1 MEQKIMVAFP
11 TTLIIG
17 LGGVGSSIVEKI
29 YRKFDASQPTDIER
43 RNVAFLCMDTDASD
57 IKKRLAVMPSG
68 SVVKTSSD
76 KSCTVGG
83 YIDQIKSKTTVLDW
97 FDTKSPHLLSMSLNE
112 GAGQVRMASRLATIA
127 SIDEKKLEAI
137 DGSIKNLLAV
147 EPERHSGN
155 DIKVH
160 IVCSLA
166 GGTGA
171 GSFLQTAYYVKN
183 AMKEQNADAPK
194 ISGYFLLADVL
205 CNDRTIG
212 FSEDQMENVRSNTYS
227 CVKELLAF
235 CNSKQQRLIDKILFE
250 YRLGQRDKSLPVNPP
265 YDFCFLTDFFGAN
278 GGNLISE
285 DRYEEQAVEFIYM
298 NTFEPI
304 GDNFRQRS
312 INDVRQHIEKDGA
325 SRFASYG
332 VSKLVYPVEDIM
344 DYCARQ
350 RVVDNL
356 SGTWLRID
364 KDFEER
370 LAEYKKNIDQ
380 GIRSEKPDRGKHF
393 MQQVEALATTGAGRE
408 GMEFRKILESTKT
421 YTEGKDTGIPK
432 SQVYLQSVNAFIK
445 QLVEK
450 SNELSELHEICT
462 VGNPNFTKNTGFD
475 NDLGFVARRERELE
489 DYRKAVMSFIDSTK
503 SYAIKQC
510 LTIDMDAENYVS
522 KNPEADK
529 NHLNTYILEKDN
541 EMHPLAVRYLLYDIQ
556 ALLKQGLEKKKADNK
571 KLGTQINEKY
581 KAAFD
586 NPETKD
592 IIEDARQSLKTA
604 SDKNSGFMG
613 TLSKFFGSDSY
624 KAAKENYEAKSRAQ
638 AQGIYKYSTEK
649 MMEEVYAG
657 LLMQI
662 NQLIEEEENFF
673 QSLPNAIYEVNNKL
687 QSLLKMHDDNSNP
700 CISYVLASGQDKKDI
715 YKEISR
721 TDNSAFFPPEL
732 SAALYRSM
740 FENMIQ
746 SLETAGSV
754 SSGRMSAKAKK
765 AAKAVANEKIIND
778 CIAFQSNLIRK
789 NNTLYSEMNVMAA
802 LKKEAEFN
810 IDSAEERHEYILRKF
825 HAFRDRAEIWGP
837 YNLSGVRHINA
848 WGINPECLKP
858 ATITQEE
865 SDELFGRT
873 DVKANEET
881 AATIIKS
888 ERFSPFEIS
897 RVNAVTLLTVEE
909 NFKNFLSKEK
919 TNLTD
924 ESLGT
929 YYLAYKHVIDKF
941 NKKDSKT
948 FSPHMDKHWHLS
960 AYMPNIGFSQAEEI
974 KKVFKALYWGLLM
987 GKFKSESRG
996 GDSYWKYIGDYTCFM
1011 KDIDGNSVLTGNSML
1026 YAINRLFE
1034 ALIANPDIVGQIL
1047 TEADNMWADA
1057 KEQWMQVE
1065 AEPETEYEKMRRA
1078 KIVQTIVNFKFDLF
1092 PKAKTSSSW
1101 FSILTAKE
1109 GTLLYKFLNQDGE
1122 QQKSDFFDELMDR
1135 FIDVF
1140 GPSTNTYNVCN
1151 YVIKHVGKD
1160 KDIAKK
1166 RLETYKDKGRFQP
1179 KL

>member
-1 MEQKIMVAFP
+1 MSFP

-29 YRKFDASQPTDIER
+29 YRKFDASHPTDMDR

-57 IKKRLAVMPSG
+57 IKKRLAVMPEG

-76 KSCTVGG
+76 MSCTVGG

-97 FDTKSPHLLSMSLNE
+97 FDTKSPHLLSMSLND

-127 SIDEKKLEAI
+127 SINEGKMKAI

-147 EPERHSGN
+147 EPERHAGN
-155 DIKVH
+155 NIKVH

-183 AMKEQNADAPK
+183 ALKENNADAPK

-205 CNDRTIG
+205 CNDRSMG
-212 FSEDQMENVRSNTYS
+212 FSKDQMDNVRSNTYS

-235 CNSKQQRLIDKILFE
+235 SNNKQQQIEKILFE
-250 YRLGQRDKSLPVNPP
+250 YRLGQKDKSLPVNPP
-265 YDFCFLTDFFGAN
+265 FDFCFMTDFFGAN
-278 GGNLISE
+278 GGNLINE

-304 GDNFRQRS
+304 GDNFRQKS
-312 INDVRQHIEKDGA
+312 INDVRQMIETDGA

-344 DYCARQ
+344 DYCAHQ

-364 KDFEER
+364 QDFEER

-380 GIRSEKPDRGKHF
+380 GIRTTEPNRGKHF
-393 MQQVEALATTGAGRE
+393 IQQVEALATTGAGKE
-408 GMEFRKILESTKT
+408 GMEFKKILESTKI
-421 YTEGKDTGIPK
+421 YVEGRDTGIPK
-432 SQVYLQSVNAFIK
+432 SQVYLSNVNEFIK

-450 SNELSELHEICT
+450 NNELSELHEISM

-503 SYAIKQC
+503 SYVIKQC
-510 LTIDMDAENYVS
+510 LTIDIDAENYVS
-522 KNPEADK
+522 KNPQADG
-529 NHLNTYILEKDN
+529 NHLNTYILEKEK

-556 ALLKQGLEKKKADNK
+556 AQLKQGLEKKKADNK

-581 KAAFD
+581 KTAFD

-592 IIEDARQSLKTA
+592 RIEDARQNLKTA
-604 SDKNSGFMG
+604 SEKSSGALG
-613 TLSKFFGSDSY
+613 WICKFFGSDSY

-649 MMEEVYAG
+649 LMEEVYAG

-662 NQLIEEEENFF
+662 NQLIEEEESFF
-673 QSLPNAIYEVNNKL
+673 LSLHNAIYEVNNKL
-687 QSLLKMHDDNSNP
+687 QSLLKMHDANSNP
-700 CISYVLASGQDKKDI
+700 CVSYVLASEQDKKDL
-715 YKEISR
+715 YEDISR
-721 TDNSAFFPPEL
+721 KDDSAFFPPEL
-732 SAALYRSM
+732 SAALYRSL
-740 FENMIQ
+740 FENMIHT
-746 SLETAGSV
+746 LENAGSV
-754 SSGRMSAKAKK
+754 SSRRMNAKAKK
-765 AAKAVANEKIIND
+765 AARTAANKKIIND
-778 CIAFQSNLIRK
+778 CITFQRNLIQEK
-789 NNTLYSEMNVMAA
+789 NPQYSEMNVLAA

-810 IDSAEERHEYILRKF
+810 SNSDKERHEYILRKF

-837 YNLSGVRHINA
+837 NNLDSSVRHINA
-848 WGINPECLKP
+848 WGINPECLDS
-858 ATITQEE
+858 ATITKDE

-873 DVKANEET
+873 DVKTDEKT
-881 AATIIKS
+881 AATQIIS

-897 RVNAVTLLTVEE
+897 RVNAVTLLTVEK
-909 NFKNFLSKEK
+909 NYKNFLSKEK
-919 TNLTD
+919 TDLSD

-929 YYLAYKHVIDKF
+929 YYIAYKHVIDKF
-941 NKKDSKT
+941 NHMDSKT
-948 FSPHMDKHWHLS
+948 FSPHMDKHWHLP
-960 AYMPNIGFSQAEEI
+960 AYMPNIGFTQAEEI

-987 GKFKSESRG
+987 GKFKSESKG
-996 GDSYWKYIGDYTCFM
+996 GDNYWKYIGDYTCFI
-1011 KDIDGNSVLTGNSML
+1011 KDIDGKWVLTGNSQM
-1026 YAINRLFE
+1026 YAISRLFE
-1034 ALIANPDIVGQIL
+1034 ALTTNPEIVDQIL
-1047 TEADNMWADA
+1047 AKADILWTDA
-1057 KEQWMQVE
+1057 KDQWLQIE
-1065 AEPETEYEKMRRA
+1065 TDSETEYEKMKGA
-1078 KIVQTIVNFKFDLF
+1078 KIVQTIVKFQFDLF
-1092 PKAKTSSSW
+1092 PKDKKSYNW
-1101 FSILTAKE
+1101 FSILRAKE
-1109 GTLLYKFLNQDGE
+1109 GTLLNRFLNQDGGL
-1122 QQKSDFFDELMDR
+1122 QINNFFKDLIEHL
-1135 FIDVF
+1135 IDVF
-1140 GPSTNTYNVCN
+1140 GPSENTQKVCKYIIN
-1151 YVIKHVGKD
+1151 HAKENNIEQGK
-1160 KDIAKK
+1160 AC
-1166 RLETYKDKGRFQP
+1166 LEELKEKNCFQP